1 MNTKE
6 IGFGVIGLGMGA
18 NRCEMVAG
26 TPGARLVAVADIITQ
41 KAQEIAGKHGVDWYA
56 DYHKMLE
63 RKDLDVTFVM
73 TPSGMHAQMAID
85 AAQTGKHVI
94 VTKPIE
100 VTLEKADRMI
110 EVCKDC
116 GVKLAVDFE
125 QRYFRHNLRI
135 KRAIEDGKLGKLVLG
150 EARMKWYRA
159 QKYYDGWHGT
169 WEMDGGGSLINQTIH
184 WIDLLLWF
192 MGPVE
197 TVFGRTGVF
206 THKIETEDLGAAV
219 LTFEN
224 GAIGTVLGTT
234 TWYKDD
240 DPVVEVHGEK
250 GYVGT
255 KGGEL
260 ALWEFVEKFEE
271 NLPEHWPANVV
282 EDMVGVLR
290 EGGEP
295 IVDGLEGERSLE
307 LVRAIYESSR
317 TEKATKRLHR
327 IAGK

>member
-1 MNTKE
+1 MNTEE
-6 IGFGVIGLGMGA
+6 IGFGVIGLGMGS
-18 NRCEMVAG
+18 NRCKMVVN
-26 TPGARLVAVADIITQ
+26 TPGARLVAVADINTQ
-41 KAQEIAGKHGVDWYA
+41 KAQEIANQHGVDWYT

-63 RKDLDVTFVM
+63 RKDLDVAFVM

-85 AAQTGKHVI
+85 AAQMGKHVI

-110 EVCKDC
+110 QVCKDC

-125 QRYFRHNLRI
+125 QRYAPHNLRI
-135 KRAIEDGKLGKLVLG
+135 KKAIEDGKLGKLVLG
-150 EARMKWYRA
+150 EARMKWRRT

-197 TVFGRTGVF
+197 SVFGRTGIF
-206 THKIETEDLGAAV
+206 THEIETEDLGAAV
-219 LTFEN
+219 LTFKN
-224 GAIGTVLGTT
+224 GAMGTVLGTT

-250 GYVGT
+250 GYVGI

-260 ALWEFVEKFEE
+260 ALWEFQEKFEE
-271 NLPEHWPANVV
+271 NLPEHWPTNVV
-282 EDMVGVLR
+282 EDMIGALR
-290 EGGEP
+290 ENREP
-295 IVDGLEGERSLE
+295 LINGSEGRKSLE
-307 LVRAIYESSR
+307 LVKAIYESDR
-317 TEKATKRLHR
+317 TEKVTKLPL
-327 IAGK
+327 